1 MHIFYRPLYKSD
13 VTQFIDQLIAKD
25 PGIEA
30 RQREGREL
38 LWDKPVNREAW
49 QEYRAG
55 AGGAKALRLS
65 DRRQISSSR
74 PQPCRQGQAAGSR

>member
-13 VTQFIDQLIAKD
+13 ITEFIDQLVAKD

-38 LWDKPVNREAW
+38 PWDKPVNREAW
-49 QEYRAG
+49 Q
-55 AGGAKALRLS
+55 
-65 DRRQISSSR
+65 
-74 PQPCRQGQAAGSR
+74 

>member
-13 VTQFIDQLIAKD
+13 VTQFIDQLVAKD

-30 RQREGREL
+30 RQRQGREL

-49 QEYRAG
+49 QEYRA
-55 AGGAKALRLS
+55 AQVA
-65 DRRQISSSR
+65 Q
-74 PQPCRQGQAAGSR
+74 QPYVYLTEGKK

>member
-13 VTQFIDQLIAKD
+13 ITEFIGQLVAKD

-49 QEYRAG
+49 LEYRAG
-55 AGGAKALRLS
+55 KVAQKPYVYLNEGKG
-65 DRRQISSSR
+65 
-74 PQPCRQGQAAGSR
+74 